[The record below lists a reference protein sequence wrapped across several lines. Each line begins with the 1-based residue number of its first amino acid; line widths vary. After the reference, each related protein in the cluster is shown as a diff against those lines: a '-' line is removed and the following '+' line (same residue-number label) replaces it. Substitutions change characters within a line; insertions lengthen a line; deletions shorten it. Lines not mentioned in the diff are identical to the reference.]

1 MIDFF
6 LFWLPIVGTI
16 LLGSIAVAEWYSGVR
31 VRAIWF
37 GFGGTVCFLL
47 VVALQWQKVLQ
58 DDGKPQGAHAYVFVD
73 ASEVRYLGTDRAV
86 EGWVSLRNGGQA
98 PAREL
103 RRIATI
109 GAASYPFNDF
119 NDVPVGEDR
128 AVLGPGGAVDFGPM
142 KMSRNLTPAE
152 TSAVISGNKIR
163 RRFTDECTVALTGV
177 PVMFLY
183 GTRTTGPLLF
193 EEQ

>member
-1 MIDFF
+1 MQRKFMIDFF

-47 VVALQWQKVLQ
+47 VVAL
-58 DDGKPQGAHAYVFVD
+58 
-73 ASEVRYLGTDRAV
+73 
-86 EGWVSLRNGGQA
+86 QA

-142 KMSRNLTPAE
+142 KMSRNLTPAD
-152 TSAVISGNKIR
+152 ARPPAARI
-163 RRFTDECTVALTGV
+163 
-177 PVMFLY
+177 
-183 GTRTTGPLLF
+183 
-193 EEQ
+193 